1 MSSKGDFLRTAIQ
14 SLSPERFN
22 EAVMIFERNYLLN
35 EVVSV
40 DGAGDGGC
48 DIKLFQNRR
57 EQKRC
62 VQITVNKNV
71 KSKLYDDLVKVDRLV
86 SDYKYSSNFDFF
98 CSVCLSDEK
107 INEYKAYAQR
117 SYSIDLNIYDGHRL
131 SQLDCPELEDY
142 LYSLVKP
149 DSSVFTLDKA
159 TKVLYQML
167 ASGKDTSGIKK
178 CILNS
183 IIVSIMFDRGSL
195 SIKELGEEV
204 FSKAK
209 IKVPNIV
216 DTVQELSY
224 DGRAIYDQVSG
235 TVSLSESEKKSIKDI
250 IATSGLIEEE
260 FLTQFNDILKRFGV
274 YKPSLSDSILEDVKK
289 LYKNFYKSDV
299 DGVIDVSQKELIDN
313 FKSHLKKRCQ
323 DATVTDELYDAIKE
337 LCDNNSYLNR
347 ITASESFLSLYKSN
361 KLERYI
367 NHKKKILFFDTPAIV
382 YLLLSK
388 FSDCVISDWVDIDYS
403 SMSSLLNICDQN
415 KDRIEIRVYWDY
427 LHEVAWEVKKA
438 LQLSWL
444 DECPFTEYLG
454 ETSNSFYNY
463 YHYMRE
469 NDLFEINEKI
479 DSLSDFIYSLG
490 FDNLDAN
497 SPYFVADTVKDLKNI
512 LQDYGV
518 EIIEEERFD
527 TFVQC
532 KTVYEKQLMLKNK
545 SKTQHAISNDVSQ
558 MLYLLTDNAYI
569 NDEDLFFSTWDTTL
583 FDLRDELIRNDDN
596 QDFHFFNICNPAKL
610 SNRIAL
616 ELFNI
621 DQSAITNDVF
631 QYADKEYDLSKK
643 IKSLRDLIS
652 PILGNKDNVNSK
664 VIRCLN
670 TIKKEQLQSSDKMVY
685 QDKRKIY
692 PIEDILLIMMKDGT
706 QNKDYL
712 QKFISFV
719 NNETNSDYFIKVVED
734 SLSTNLRD
742 GIYDY
747 SDFYS
752 AVETGIIP
760 D

>member
-14 SLSPERFN
+14 SLSPERFT

-98 CSVCLSDEK
+98 CSVCLSDDK

-149 DSSVFTLDKA
+149 DPSVFTLDKA

-260 FLTQFNDILKRFGV
+260 FLTQFNDILV
-274 YKPSLSDSILEDVKK
+274 NVKK
-289 LYKNFYKSDV
+289 
-299 DGVIDVSQKELIDN
+299 
-313 FKSHLKKRCQ
+313 
-323 DATVTDELYDAIKE
+323 
-337 LCDNNSYLNR
+337 
-347 ITASESFLSLYKSN
+347 
-361 KLERYI
+361 
-367 NHKKKILFFDTPAIV
+367 
-382 YLLLSK
+382 
-388 FSDCVISDWVDIDYS
+388 
-403 SMSSLLNICDQN
+403 
-415 KDRIEIRVYWDY
+415 
-427 LHEVAWEVKKA
+427 
-438 LQLSWL
+438 
-444 DECPFTEYLG
+444 
-454 ETSNSFYNY
+454 
-463 YHYMRE
+463 
-469 NDLFEINEKI
+469 
-479 DSLSDFIYSLG
+479 
-490 FDNLDAN
+490 
-497 SPYFVADTVKDLKNI
+497 
-512 LQDYGV
+512 
-518 EIIEEERFD
+518 
-527 TFVQC
+527 
-532 KTVYEKQLMLKNK
+532 
-545 SKTQHAISNDVSQ
+545 
-558 MLYLLTDNAYI
+558 
-569 NDEDLFFSTWDTTL
+569 
-583 FDLRDELIRNDDN
+583 
-596 QDFHFFNICNPAKL
+596 
-610 SNRIAL
+610 
-616 ELFNI
+616 
-621 DQSAITNDVF
+621 
-631 QYADKEYDLSKK
+631 
-643 IKSLRDLIS
+643 
-652 PILGNKDNVNSK
+652 
-664 VIRCLN
+664 
-670 TIKKEQLQSSDKMVY
+670 
-685 QDKRKIY
+685 
-692 PIEDILLIMMKDGT
+692 
-706 QNKDYL
+706 
-712 QKFISFV
+712 
-719 NNETNSDYFIKVVED
+719 
-734 SLSTNLRD
+734 
-742 GIYDY
+742 
-747 SDFYS
+747 
-752 AVETGIIP
+752 
-760 D
+760 